1 MLLGDYYGDN
11 IVDNHI
17 LFIQHMQAREIKT
30 CKVINEI
37 LSKRAG
43 NLVFYIQQTEL
54 LEKNLKLQMHP
65 QKKLSSDKKK
75 ITKKQ

>member
-54 LEKNLKLQMHP
+54 LEKKSEIANAP
-65 QKKLSSDKKK
+65 
-75 ITKKQ
+75 TKKAVK